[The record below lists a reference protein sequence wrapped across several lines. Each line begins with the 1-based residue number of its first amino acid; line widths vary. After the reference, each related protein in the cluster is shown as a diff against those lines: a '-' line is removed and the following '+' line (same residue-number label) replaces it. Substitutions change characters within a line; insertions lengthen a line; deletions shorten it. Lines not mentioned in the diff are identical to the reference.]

1 MLNITAQQNAA
12 GAKAYF
18 AQADYYSQGQEV
30 PGRWYGE
37 AAKLLGLEGI
47 VQKAEFDRLCDNIHP
62 QTGDSL
68 TAKTLENRRVGYDFT
83 WSAPKSVSIVQALT
97 GDERILTAWQ
107 DSIHQTMSEMELEM
121 CTRVRK
127 GGQDTDR
134 VTGNWVYAE
143 FLHHTSRP
151 VNGVPAPQLHS
162 HTFILNCSYD
172 SVENQWKAGQFGPI
186 KQDAYY
192 WQATQQVRFAHA
204 LEEIGYGIRRTK
216 DAFEITGVPASA
228 ITKFS
233 PRTQQIEEAAA
244 RLGIHNPK
252 LKAKLGATTR
262 EAKNAEIP
270 YSELIETWKTWLGP
284 ESSDAIHG
292 AKQPEPQW
300 QLDRSQ
306 EAIRFALD
314 HHLERNSVVDE
325 RRVLATALKEAI
337 GSTTP
342 ETLHKNWQQQLLLRK
357 REGTRT
363 VISTP
368 EVLATETAMLNA
380 ARKGRGA
387 CRPLAHAQD
396 IKIKRDFLNEE
407 QRDAIRHILTSS
419 NKILLLRGIA
429 GTGKTTLTQ
438 EAVEQLQARG
448 KSVVM
453 VAQSAKASRG
463 VLRDEGFDEADTLQK
478 FLSNREF
485 QAQAKDGVIWC
496 DEASFVSTKSMNQL
510 FQVAEQLNARV
521 VCAGDKWQHGSIERS
536 SALPALESLAG
547 LPVAEIRTIQRQKDV
562 PAYRAAVELLSQG
575 KTEQGL
581 TALDKQGALKV
592 LPVETLHAAA
602 ADEYLRLLKEFN
614 DQSKTK
620 DVKKY
625 VALICPTHAEAENL
639 IATLRERMKKE
650 SLLGAEERNLA
661 RLVPTQWTQAERA
674 NAAMYHGD
682 EIIQFH
688 HNTGPFKAGQR
699 IRHAQCQDKFGKLDA
714 KHFSVYTEGTIGFAA
729 GDQLRLTGNGKSLD
743 GKTLNNG
750 DIHTLTGFTKDGDLI
765 LDGKKIVSQEF
776 GHWAHGLVNTSQASQ
791 GRTVEHVLLVQ
802 SGKSH
807 LASSREGLYV
817 ASSRGKQSVSIFTDS
832 KEDLFAAAKR
842 SEGKRSATE
851 VFTQNPRRAT
861 AWERVRQQLRRSQQ
875 RVMIAAKV
883 AAREL
888 HETLISERPTH
899 DR

>member
-1 MLNITAQQNAA
+1 MLNITAQQNSA
-12 GAKAYF
+12 GAKSYF

-30 PGRWYGE
+30 TGRWYGE

-47 VQKAEFDRLCDNIHP
+47 VQQADFDRLCDNLHP
-62 QTGDSL
+62 QTGDQL

-107 DSIHQTMSEMELEM
+107 DSIHQTMGEMEREM
-121 CTRVRK
+121 ATRIRK
-127 GGQDTDR
+127 GGQDRDR
-134 VTGNWVYAE
+134 VTCNWVYAE

-151 VNGVPAPQLHS
+151 VDGVPAPQLHS

-186 KQDAYY
+186 KQDANY

-204 LEEIGYGIRRTK
+204 LQEIGYGIRRTK

-233 PRTQQIEEAAA
+233 PRTQQIEAAAA
-244 RLGIHNPK
+244 RLGIQNPK

-270 YSELIETWKTWLGP
+270 YSELIETWKTWLDP
-284 ESSDAIHG
+284 ESSDAIPTT
-292 AKQPEPQW
+292 KQSEPQR
-300 QLDRSQ
+300 QADRSQ

-325 RRVLATALKEAI
+325 RRVLAMALKEAI

-342 ETLHKNWQQQLLLRK
+342 ETLHNNWQQQLLLKK

-380 ARKGRGA
+380 ARNGKGT
-387 CRPLAHAQD
+387 CRPLAQAQD
-396 IKIKRDFLNEE
+396 IVFKREFLNGE
-407 QRDAIRHILTSS
+407 QQQAIRHILTSS
-419 NKILLLRGIA
+419 DKIMLLRGAA

-438 EAVEQLQARG
+438 EAVEQLNARG

-453 VAQSAKASRG
+453 LAPSAKASRG
-463 VLRDEGFDEADTLQK
+463 VLRDEGFAQADTLAK
-478 FLSNREF
+478 FLGDREF
-485 QAQAKDGVIWC
+485 QAQAKEGVIWC

-510 FQVAEQLNARV
+510 FQVAEGLNARV

-547 LPVAEIRTIQRQKDV
+547 LPVVEIQAIQRQR
-562 PAYRAAVELLSQG
+562 PADYRAAVELLSQG
-575 KTEQGL
+575 ETQRGLAALEQ
-581 TALDKQGALKV
+581 QGAIKV
-592 LPVETLHAAA
+592 LPVETLHTAV
-602 ADEYLRLLKEFN
+602 ADEYLTLRAKSKDKHN
-614 DQSKTK
+614 D
-620 DVKKY
+620 
-625 VALICPTHAEAENL
+625 VAIVCPTHAEAAVL
-639 IATLRERMKKE
+639 TLALRERMKQEK
-650 SLLGAEERNLA
+650 LLGGDERNFA
-661 RLVPTQWTQAERA
+661 NFVSTQWTQAERA
-674 NAAMYHGD
+674 NPALYHGD
-682 EIIQFH
+682 EVLQFH
-688 HNTGPFKAGQR
+688 HNTGPYKAGQR
-699 IRHAQCQDKFGKLDA
+699 IRLSQCQDKLGKLDA
-714 KHFSVYTEGTIGFAA
+714 KHFSVYTESTIQFAP
-729 GDQLRLTGNGKSLD
+729 GDRIRLTANGKTQD
-743 GKTLNNG
+743 GKRLNNG
-750 DIHTLTGFTKDGDLI
+750 DVHTLTGYTKTGDLI
-765 LDGKKIVSQEF
+765 LDGKKIVSIEF
-776 GHWAHGLVNTSQASQ
+776 GHWAHGVVSTSQASQ

-817 ASSRGKQSVSIFTDS
+817 GASRARQSVSIYVDS
-832 KEDLFAAAKR
+832 KEDLLAAAER

-851 VFTQNPRRAT
+851 VFTTTPSRAT
-861 AWERVRQQLRRSQQ
+861 AWNRVRQQLRRSQQ
-875 RVMIAAKV
+875 RVMIAAKS

-888 HETLISERPTH
+888 HETLVPERLFQ